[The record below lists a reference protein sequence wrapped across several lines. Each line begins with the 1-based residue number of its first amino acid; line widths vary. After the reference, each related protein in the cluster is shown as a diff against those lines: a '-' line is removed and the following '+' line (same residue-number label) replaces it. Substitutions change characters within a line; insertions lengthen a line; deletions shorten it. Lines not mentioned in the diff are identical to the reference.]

1 MKRLLNLFW
10 YELKYAFRG
19 IRKHLLL
26 TLSAI
31 SAMAV
36 STLLIGCFL
45 LIGLHVDHFATN
57 VEQDMSVHVVLDS
70 EISDDD
76 QIDAVE
82 KEIQKLSNVASVRF
96 SSKDEELELM
106 IQEKGEAFSL
116 YRGEENPLSHAFFVE
131 VKDSSAIEKTAASIE
146 KIDGVSSVAYGGS
159 SVTRLVDLLDMVRKI
174 GYGVAVLLLIL
185 SLYLIYNTIRTT
197 IYSRQDEIKI
207 MRTVGATNPFI
218 RIPFEV
224 QGILIG
230 LIGALIPFLL
240 IFFGYPVVY
249 EQMDGVLFASVF
261 SLVSVTQVRWL
272 LGLAMLGCGL
282 VIGILASLLA
292 VGKSLKAKR

>member
-70 EISDDD
+70 EVSDDD
-76 QIDAVE
+76 QIDAIE

-116 YRGEENPLSHAFFVE
+116 YRGGENPLSHAFFVE

-207 MRTVGATNPFI
+207 MRTVGATNAFI

-249 EQMDGVLFASVF
+249 ERMDGVLFASVF

>member
-70 EISDDD
+70 EVSDDD

-116 YRGEENPLSHAFFVE
+116 YIGEENPLSHAFFVE
-131 VKDSSAIEKTAASIE
+131 VKDSSVIEKTAASIE

-159 SVTRLVDLLDMVRKI
+159 SVTRWVDLLDMVRKI

-207 MRTVGATNPFI
+207 MRTVGATNTFI

>member
-70 EISDDD
+70 EVSDDD

-159 SVTRLVDLLDMVRKI
+159 SVMRLVDLLDMVRKI

-207 MRTVGATNPFI
+207 MRTVGATNTFI

-282 VIGILASLLA
+282 VIGILANLLA

>member
-19 IRKHLLL
+19 IRKHFLL

-45 LIGLHVDHFATN
+45 LIGMHVDHFATN
-57 VEQDMSVHVVLDS
+57 VEQDMNVHVVLDS
-70 EISDDD
+70 EVVDQD
-76 QIDAVE
+76 QIDKIE
-82 KEIQKLSNVASVRF
+82 QDIQNVSNVASVKF
-96 SSKDEELELM
+96 SSKDDELELM

-116 YRGEENPLSHAFFVE
+116 YRGQENPLANAFFVE
-131 VKDSSAIEKTAASIE
+131 VKDSSKIEDTATHIE
-146 KIDGVSSVAYGGS
+146 DIEGVSSVAYGGS
-159 SVTRLVDLLDMVRKI
+159 SVTRLVNLLDMVRKI
-174 GYGVAVLLLIL
+174 GYGVAILLLIL

-207 MRTVGATNPFI
+207 MRTVGATNTFI

-230 LIGALIPFLL
+230 LVGALLPFAL
-240 IFFGYPVVY
+240 IYFGYPILY
-249 EQMDGVLFASVF
+249 EQMGGILFASVF
-261 SLVSVTQVRWL
+261 SLIDISQVRWYI
-272 LGLAMLGCGL
+272 GFAMIGCGL

-292 VGKSLKAKR
+292 VGKSLRAKR

>member
-106 IQEKGEAFSL
+106 IQEKEKPLAYIEGKKIL
-116 YRGEENPLSHAFFVE
+116 YP
-131 VKDSSAIEKTAASIE
+131 
-146 KIDGVSSVAYGGS
+146 
-159 SVTRLVDLLDMVRKI
+159 M
-174 GYGVAVLLLIL
+174 
-185 SLYLIYNTIRTT
+185 
-197 IYSRQDEIKI
+197 
-207 MRTVGATNPFI
+207 
-218 RIPFEV
+218 
-224 QGILIG
+224 
-230 LIGALIPFLL
+230 PFLW
-240 IFFGYPVVY
+240 
-249 EQMDGVLFASVF
+249 
-261 SLVSVTQVRWL
+261 R
-272 LGLAMLGCGL
+272 
-282 VIGILASLLA
+282 
-292 VGKSLKAKR
+292 